1 MSQTLISYIVLL
13 ILISNIS
20 SFSPVKVYPNFYA
33 DRREIRADHARSN
46 GKFSGIYLFVNLQNP
61 LKCYVGQSSNI
72 LGRMNNY
79 LNPAFL
85 ESKKNSNSAFNQAL
99 LTHGCSGFSL
109 FILEYVEPAQL
120 NERELLW
127 ISLLDP
133 YYNVLPGGS
142 LSSTGFQHSEETKD
156 LLRQQ
161 RLGTT
166 HSQETKDLIS
176 QSTSGSNNPFFGR
189 THSKLSLLAISVTK
203 SLGPVLI
210 YSVFGVLLLSVSSV
224 KMLSKLV
231 RSSSDSINKAIKTS
245 SLFRGGWF
253 FTRTP
258 KTPGDSPII
267 TDQTSEEA
275 NALYAQII
283 ATKDAKPVYLFS
295 ADRKFIREYVS
306 VMACAADINV
316 SLEEITKQMS
326 TNDGKLGDYIIST
339 TRHLK

>member
-1 MSQTLISYIVLL
+1 MDFPS
-13 ILISNIS
+13 
-20 SFSPVKVYPNFYA
+20 
-33 DRREIRADHARSN
+33 R
-46 GKFSGIYLFVNLQNP
+46 
-61 LKCYVGQSSNI
+61 
-72 LGRMNNY
+72 
-79 LNPAFL
+79 
-85 ESKKNSNSAFNQAL
+85 
-99 LTHGCSGFSL
+99 
-109 FILEYVEPAQL
+109 
-120 NERELLW
+120 
-127 ISLLDP
+127 SLL
-133 YYNVLPGGS
+133 LPGGS

-176 QSTSGSNNPFFGR
+176 QSTSGANNPFFGR
-189 THSKLSLLAISVTK
+189 THSKLSLLSISVTK

-224 KMLSKLV
+224 KMVSKLV

-267 TDQTSEEA
+267 TDQEEA

-283 ATKDAKPVYLFS
+283 AAKDAKRVYLFS

-306 VMACAADINV
+306 VMACAADIKGGN
-316 SLEEITKQMS
+316 
-326 TNDGKLGDYIIST
+326 Y
-339 TRHLK
+339 